1 MGVNDDKE
9 ENKVTKDGREIF
21 GRVWEEF
28 LQINAMFQKHQREF
42 PAEGFENILGT
53 HVIKLKKTMKI
64 FGKRRVRRGCQRELR
79 GFW

>member
-28 LQINAMFQKHQREF
+28 LQINAMF
-42 PAEGFENILGT
+42 
-53 HVIKLKKTMKI
+53 
-64 FGKRRVRRGCQRELR
+64 
-79 GFW
+79 